1 MLEKSKDL
9 ESQAENKHMI
19 GYNFFNITKKL
30 LLAIIPFAFVLV
42 ILSFTTSMIPFLGAL
57 SILIASLG
65 LSLIAGNYELEFR
78 DADKV

>member
-1 MLEKSKDL
+1 
-9 ESQAENKHMI
+9 
-19 GYNFFNITKKL
+19 
-30 LLAIIPFAFVLV
+30 
-42 ILSFTTSMIPFLGAL
+42 MIPFLGAL